1 MEPTPVLTEELKR
14 HLAESRAANEY
25 RSQQVRRCLDDGKG
39 DDDNDDD
46 GNGDVDDDDDHRQE
60 LRQEEAKRHQ
70 GEQDEM
76 GPIRIR
82 WRFY

>member
-1 MEPTPVLTEELKR
+1 MLTEELKR

-25 RSQQVRRCLDDGKG
+25 RSQQVGRCLDDGKG
-39 DDDNDDD
+39 DDDNDGD
-46 GNGDVDDDDDHRQE
+46 GDGDDDDDDHLQE

-82 WRFY
+82 